1 MAESQTVKDFF
12 ETLPARVPPEKTAGM
27 TNSYVFAIADAG
39 SWLVTVVDGAVT
51 VTAGEGEADARISM
65 SEETA
70 RKLASGEQS
79 ATRAVLTGK
88 IRVEGD
94 MGAARKLQKLFG

>member
-1 MAESQTVKDFF
+1 MADPQSVAEFF
-12 ETLPARVPPEKTAGM
+12 ETLPERVPPAKTAGI
-27 TNSYVFAIADAG
+27 TNSYVFVITDAG
-39 SWLVTVVDGAVT
+39 SWLVTVADGVISVT
-51 VTAGEGEADARISM
+51 KGDGEADTRITM

-70 RKLASGEQS
+70 RKLAAGEQS

-94 MGAARKLQKLFG
+94 MGAAMKLQKLFG